1 MAIGTSN
8 VTFSAIATELGAT
21 ANSNVSLQG
30 LGQKQV
36 ILNPTNSRQTYTLT
50 DSITLTTQDS
60 AVADNM
66 NMGGSNNHEVSEFKS
81 LTINDPIVFSSTTSS
96 TGSESETVNVFN
108 QASGSC
114 QVLVRLSGEI
124 YCKRVGT
131 DLVWYVGGG
140 ANGNFGNHNKE
151 GSAFDGN
158 SSDVECARLAG
169 IATNTSTTVSVS
181 ATTLENTTQL
191 ATTSTVS
198 SGSTSS
204 SLASTNTKIGF
215 DCRHNGTFECAGN
228 NRQVKVRIQLDFTV
242 TEPSKRPR
250 TFRFFVG
257 MFGLYSTTIAQC
269 C

>member
-8 VTFSAIATELGAT
+8 VSFSAMATELGAT
-21 ANSNVSLQG
+21 ANSNVSLQD
-30 LGQKQV
+30 LGRGQI
-36 ILNPTNSRQTYTLT
+36 ILNPGNSRQTYTLS
-50 DSITLTTQDS
+50 DSITLTTEDS
-60 AVADNM
+60 ATADNM
-66 NMGGSNNHEVSEFKS
+66 NMGGSSNYEVSEFKS

-114 QVLVRLSGEI
+114 QVLVRLGGEI

-158 SSDVECARLAG
+158 SSDVECARLG
-169 IATNTSTTVSVS
+169 IATNSTHVSVS

-191 ATTSTVS
+191 ATTSTTS

-204 SLASTNTKIGF
+204 ELASTNTKIGF

-228 NRQVKVRIQLDFTV
+228 NRQVKVRLQLDFTV
-242 TEPSKRPR
+242 SGIPLARPR

-257 MFGLYSTTIAQC
+257 MFGLYSTTIAEC